1 MLVNVNEEI
10 VRQRMESIL
19 KAYDCCKCEKCVN
32 DMMALAL
39 NSTKPA
45 YVNTDEGV
53 LFKRINSTLPQTTTD
68 IDIAVVKAVE
78 MVSGN
83 PKHPPLPLE
92 PEPAPVPETPS
103 PVEEKPA
110 PAKKSASAGKRS
122 SAKKAAVPEED
133 TETEKPA
140 AKKSSAGKKAATK
153 KTEEA
158 ETDKPETSSEAQMEL
173 F

>member
-1 MLVNVNEEI
+1 
-10 VRQRMESIL
+10 MESIL

-83 PKHPPLPLE
+83 PKHPPLP
-92 PEPAPVPETPS
+92 PEPAPAPETPAPAEES
-103 PVEEKPA
+103 APAEEKPA
-110 PAKKSASAGKRS
+110 PAKKSSSAGKKS
-122 SAKKAAVPEED
+122 SAKKAAAPEED

-140 AKKSSAGKKAATK
+140 AKKSSAGKKAAAK

-158 ETDKPETSSEAQMEL
+158 ETDKPETAPEAQMEL